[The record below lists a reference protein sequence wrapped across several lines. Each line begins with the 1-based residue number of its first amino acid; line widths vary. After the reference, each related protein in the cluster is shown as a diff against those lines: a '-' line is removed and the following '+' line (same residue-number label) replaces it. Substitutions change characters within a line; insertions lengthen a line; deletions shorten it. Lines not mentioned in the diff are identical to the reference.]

1 MDSIV
6 NEGAVLNAATPRAAR
21 GFEEGVRSHVDNVW
35 PVTTEAGCGIPEGR
49 VDKGRV

>member
-6 NEGAVLNAATPRAAR
+6 TKGAVLNAATARAAR
-21 GFEEGVRSHVDNVW
+21 GFEEGVPSHVNVW
-35 PVTTEAGCGIPEGR
+35 PVTAEAGCGIPEGR